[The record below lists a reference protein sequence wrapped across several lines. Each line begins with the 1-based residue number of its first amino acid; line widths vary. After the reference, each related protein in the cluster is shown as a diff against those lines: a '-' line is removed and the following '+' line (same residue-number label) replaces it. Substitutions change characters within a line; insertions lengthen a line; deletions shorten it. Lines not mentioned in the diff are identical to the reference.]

1 VVSIRWGR
9 ELAEAYDRVAADD
22 VAPAVLGPMVDLLAE
37 LADGGPVVEFGVGT
51 GRVALPL
58 AARGLAVQGIELS
71 PEMADQ
77 LRVKPGADAVRVT
90 VGDMTTTCVPGRR
103 LATRAVHRGLHQ
115 PGRHV
120 RAHAHD
126 VN

>member
-1 VVSIRWGR
+1 METTARGCRYFPTWCPSGGGR

-22 VAPAVLGPMVDLLAE
+22 FAPAVLGPMVDLLAE

-77 LRVKPGADAVRVT
+77 LMR
-90 VGDMTTTCVPGRR
+90 
-103 LATRAVHRGLHQ
+103 
-115 PGRHV
+115 
-120 RAHAHD
+120 
-126 VN
+126 